1 MTAEGEE
8 THQRLLDRA
17 REHYLEVGAHGFSL
31 REVARRTGVSAAAVY
46 RHFEDKDA
54 LLAAICGEGFK
65 AFYGYLMR
73 GLKESDALEQLRATG
88 RAYLAF
94 ALENP
99 EHYRVIFMSPVGVLK
114 KETLSA
120 MFPETMSTFQ
130 FLVDRVRACQAE
142 GVIREGEPTS
152 IAATIWALVHGL
164 VSLRLSQHMSALG
177 VSEFE
182 AFFAKSADDLIRGLA
197 P

>member
-1 MTAEGEE
+1 MTAEGDE
-8 THQRLLDRA
+8 THRRLLDRA
-17 REHYLEVGAHGFSL
+17 REHYLEVGAHQFSL
-31 REVARRTGVSAAAVY
+31 REVARRAGVSAAAVY

-73 GLKESDALEQLRATG
+73 GLKAPNALEQLRATG
-88 RAYLAF
+88 KAYLAF
-94 ALENP
+94 ALENS

-114 KETLSA
+114 EESLRA
-120 MFPETMSTFQ
+120 MFPETMITFQ

-142 GVIREGEPTS
+142 EVIREGDPVAV
-152 IAATIWALVHGL
+152 AATIWALVHGL
-164 VSLRLSQHMSALG
+164 VSLRLSQHMSTVG

-182 AFFAKSADDLIRGLA
+182 ALFTTSTDDLLRGLA